1 MPALVSSCDEDD
13 DGPDVGPRDAG
24 PFGSSSD
31 ETSSSSED
39 VFHGMGSSAFSEF
52 FPFIF
57 LSLIFAAWKGI
68 AAARKE
74 EEKKEE
80 TEEEKKRKNV
90 DKSNEEKHVQAGTQG
105 KRRGR
110 KGKK

>member
-39 VFHGMGSSAFSEF
+39 VFTVWALRRSLSFFRLFSSA
-52 FPFIF
+52 
-57 LSLIFAAWKGI
+57 
-68 AAARKE
+68 
-74 EEKKEE
+74 
-80 TEEEKKRKNV
+80 
-90 DKSNEEKHVQAGTQG
+90 
-105 KRRGR
+105 
-110 KGKK
+110 